1 MSEGCS
7 GQEGVWL
14 LRTGRRPVRVGR
26 GDGQVCCE
34 PKLERGQMGRTMK
47 SLKYLKQIY
56 IIKKKKSLLPAA
68 ENKIGRDGE
77 DQLGVTTLDHGVQM
91 RKREEVLE
99 IFWKKD

>member
-1 MSEGCS
+1 
-7 GQEGVWL
+7 
-14 LRTGRRPVRVGR
+14 
-26 GDGQVCCE
+26 
-34 PKLERGQMGRTMK
+34 MGRTMK

-56 IIKKKKSLLPAA
+56 IIKKKSLLPAA

-77 DQLGVTTLDHGVQM
+77 DQLGVTTLDHSVQM